1 MTNRSENTVLI
12 VDDEQNVYNAL
23 RRSLRGE
30 DLDTVYAASGE
41 EAEQILES
49 MPIDVAI
56 VDMHMPGMQG
66 NQLLARIRQRW
77 PSVVRMMLTGDTRLD
92 VVIKAVNHGEVFRF
106 FVKPANEAELVIALR
121 DAFQLKA
128 LKSESKRLIETVKRQ
143 SATIKSMAPDASGVI
158 KLRQPEPGER
168 DARESMNAS
177 RMDVARDTDGPAE
190 AEDACD
196 LGDLVNQIRQVLDDS
211 NT

>member
-1 MTNRSENTVLI
+1 MTSDSKNTVLI

-30 DLDTVYAASGE
+30 DLNTVYAASGE

-49 MPIDVAI
+49 MQVDVAI

-106 FVKPANEAELVIALR
+106 FVKPANEAELIIALR

-143 SATIKSMAPDASGVI
+143 NETIKTLKPDDQGVI
-158 KLRQPEPGER
+158 KLRQPEPGEL
-168 DARESMNAS
+168 DPSESMNGNRTSLGGGSSSSADPS
-177 RMDVARDTDGPAE
+177 
-190 AEDACD
+190 D
-196 LGDLVNQIRQVLDDS
+196 LGDIVNEIRQVLDDS
-211 NT
+211 PT